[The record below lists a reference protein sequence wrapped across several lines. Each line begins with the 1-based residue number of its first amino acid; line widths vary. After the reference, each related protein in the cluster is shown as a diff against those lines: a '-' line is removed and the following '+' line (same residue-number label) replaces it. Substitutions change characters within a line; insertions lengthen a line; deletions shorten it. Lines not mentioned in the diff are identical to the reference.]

1 MSLWI
6 EVYVGGKD
14 NRVKVASS
22 VAHNVSNLA
31 NTSDYTFTNTE
42 YGAKHLGIP
51 PSETKGTIKGH
62 NRLSSVWSLVSKIT
76 AGEQQP

>member
-6 EVYVGGKD
+6 EVYVGSKD
-14 NRVKVASS
+14 NRKLIASS

-31 NTSDYTFTNTE
+31 DTSDYIFTNTE
-42 YGAKHLGIP
+42 YGAEHLGIP
-51 PSETKGTIKGH
+51 PSEAKGNIEGH

-76 AGEQQP
+76 AGGQ

>member
-6 EVYVGGKD
+6 EVYVGSKD
-14 NRVKVASS
+14 NRIKIASS
-22 VAHNVSNLA
+22 VAHNVSRLA
-31 NTSDYTFTNTE
+31 DTSDYTFTNTE

-51 PSETKGTIKGH
+51 PSEAKGTIKGH

-76 AGEQQP
+76 AAGEQL